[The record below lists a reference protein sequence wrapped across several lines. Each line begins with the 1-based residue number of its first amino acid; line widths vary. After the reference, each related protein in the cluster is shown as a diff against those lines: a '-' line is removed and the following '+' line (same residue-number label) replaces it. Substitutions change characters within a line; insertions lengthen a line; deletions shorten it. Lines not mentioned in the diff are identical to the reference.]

1 MKERVK
7 KHLFYYISLLAVIV
21 LGIIL
26 ALQFSY
32 SKQAQMLIVVIT
44 TFFYVGLGILHHRE
58 NHDLTAK
65 IVVEYTLIGGLGM
78 TIVSFFLIG
87 SS

>member
-1 MKERVK
+1 MKQKVK
-7 KHLFYYISLLAVIV
+7 EHFFYYISLFAIIA
-21 LGIIL
+21 LGVIL

-32 SKQAQMLIVVIT
+32 SKQMQMLVVVMT

-65 IVVEYTLIGGLGM
+65 IVVEYTLIGALGM
-78 TIVSFFLIG
+78 TVVSFFLLG
-87 SS
+87 

>member
-1 MKERVK
+1 MKQRAKE
-7 KHLFYYISLLAVIV
+7 HIFYYISLFLVV
-21 LGIIL
+21 FLGIML

-32 SKQAQMLIVVIT
+32 SRQTQMLVIVMT
-44 TFFYVGLGILHHRE
+44 TFFYVTVGLFHHRE

-65 IVVEYTLIGGLGM
+65 IVVEYILIGSLGM
-78 TIVSFFLIG
+78 TIVSFFLLT

>member
-1 MKERVK
+1 MKQKIKE
-7 KHLFYYISLLAVIV
+7 HLFYYVSLFVVIA
-21 LGIIL
+21 LGVIL

-32 SKQAQMLIVVIT
+32 SKQMQMLVVVMT

-65 IVVEYTLIGGLGM
+65 IMVEYTLIGGLGM
-78 TIVSFFLIG
+78 TIVSFFLLG
-87 SS
+87 

>member
-1 MKERVK
+1 MHTKITD
-7 KHLFYYISLLAVIV
+7 HIPYSLSLFAIV
-21 LGIIL
+21 GLGVLL

-32 SKQAQMLIVVIT
+32 SKQLQMLVIVIT
-44 TFFYVGLGILHHRE
+44 AFLYVGVSILHHKE

-65 IVVEYTLIGGLGM
+65 IVIEYTLIGALGM
-78 TIVSFFLIG
+78 TIVSFFLLV

>member
-1 MKERVK
+1 MKQK
-7 KHLFYYISLLAVIV
+7 IKGHLFYYTSLFVIIA

-32 SKQAQMLIVVIT
+32 SKQMQMLVIIMT
-44 TFFYVGLGILHHRE
+44 IFFYVGLGIVHHRE

-65 IVVEYTLIGGLGM
+65 IVVEYILIGALGM
-78 TIVSFFLIG
+78 TIISFFLLG
-87 SS
+87 

>member
-1 MKERVK
+1 MHKIK
-7 KHLFYYISLLAVIV
+7 NHIPYSLSLFTIV
-21 LGIIL
+21 GLGVLL

-32 SKQAQMLIVVIT
+32 SKQLQMLVIVIT
-44 TFFYVGLGILHHRE
+44 AFLYVGIGILHHRE

-65 IVVEYTLIGGLGM
+65 IMVEYTLIGAVGM
-78 TIVSFFLIG
+78 TIVSFFLLV